1 MRLPAV
7 LALASALALTAC
19 EKKESGSSGKTT
31 ADVKTGEVGPDGVRR
46 IAIEAGKGG
55 YKPSRIEARPGESL
69 ILVFTRTAEGECL
82 SQIKVADGE
91 VKELPMNQPV
101 EIPVTAPKSGEI
113 AFACGMDMFSG
124 VIAVN

>member
-1 MRLPAV
+1 MRLPVVVAI
-7 LALASALALTAC
+7 ALALTAC
-19 EKKESGSSGKTT
+19 EKQESGSGKKAT
-31 ADVKTGEVGPDGVRR
+31 ADVKSGEVGPDGVRR

-55 YKPSRIEARPGESL
+55 YKPARIEARPGESL

-101 EIPVTAPKSGEI
+101 EIPVTAPKSGEL
-113 AFACGMDMFSG
+113 AFACGMDMFGG
-124 VIAVN
+124 VIAVSES